1 MKKKKNKS
9 WPIIKFKKKKHMS
22 LTENC
27 KKYEKHVLNTNK
39 FLSFDSFNE
48 TNNTRLPNCQKVYNK
63 FIQECDTIRK
73 EMNLE
78 QTQNLPRVPSLLSI
92 FEKLGVEET
101 QNAAATPQPPLLTT
115 SDTIQLG
122 KVNVSAATSVRP
134 KRRAHSPPTAQVEPD
149 KVREVGVK
157 VEEKKAE
164 AVDAKVEEKKA
175 EPVNVKVE
183 EKKAESVDVKVEKD
197 VADTTPTPQ
206 LEEDVFDS
214 SAVNMD
220 TIVGCEHEGECD
232 CASKVEEH
240 YMDLKPLAFAPSYDK
255 EAEQKEQQ
263 YYNALQTHFPEMR
276 DAVVLIPPKCEGEVA
291 KEHLQRTTFLVEHN
305 LEKLQKYMDDV
316 NQYGGE
322 ELEMLDGTLVP
333 CSKLNVQWGEEDKLE
348 GFSKNSD
355 TFMCLHVGNDI

>member
-1 MKKKKNKS
+1 
-9 WPIIKFKKKKHMS
+9 MS
-22 LTENC
+22 LNENC
-27 KKYEKHVLNTNK
+27 KKYEKHVLNANK
-39 FLSFDSFNE
+39 FLSFETFNE
-48 TNNTRLPNCQKVYNK
+48 TNNTRLPNSEKVYKK

-92 FEKLGVEET
+92 FEKMGVEET
-101 QNAAATPQPPLLTT
+101 KSEAETPQPPSLTK
-115 SDTIQLG
+115 SNVIQLG

-134 KRRAHSPPTAQVEPD
+134 KRRAHSPPTAQVEPE
-149 KVREVGVK
+149 KVREVDVK
-157 VEEKKAE
+157 VEQNE
-164 AVDAKVEEKKA
+164 A

-183 EKKAESVDVKVEKD
+183 EKKAEPVDVKVEQD
-197 VADTTPTPQ
+197 VVADPTPTPQ
-206 LEEDVFDS
+206 LEEDVFDP

-232 CASKVEEH
+232 CAAKVEEH
-240 YMDLKPLAFAPSYDK
+240 YMDLKPLGFAPSYDK
-255 EAEQKEQQ
+255 ETEQKEQQ

-276 DAVVLIPPKCEGEVA
+276 DAVVLIPPKREGEVE

-316 NQYGGE
+316 NMYGGE

-333 CSKLNVQWGEEDKLE
+333 CSRLNVQWGEEDKLE